1 MIVPPVPTPATS
13 TSGAPSRARSISGPV
28 VRRCAWGLAGLENWS
43 GSHTSSPRASS
54 LAAATAS
61 LIPPSD
67 SVILT
72 SAPYS
77 FSRLS
82 RSRLIP
88 CGSVSTSSYPFAAH
102 TIASAIPVLPLVA
115 STIVVRPGSIRPSA
129 SAASIIATPI
139 RSFTL
144 PPGLADSTFPYNCTP
159 PPRRSL
165 SPSIRGNSTSGVSPT
180 SSAMLIGIWGIR
192 ARQ

>member
-1 MIVPPVPTPATS
+1 M
-13 TSGAPSRARSISGPV
+13 
-28 VRRCAWGLAGLENWS
+28 
-43 GSHTSSPRASS
+43 
-54 LAAATAS
+54 
-61 LIPPSD
+61 
-67 SVILT
+67 ILT
-72 SAPYS
+72 FAPYS

-144 PPGLADSTFPYNCTP
+144 PPGLADSTFPYNRTP
-159 PPRRSL
+159 SLRSL
-165 SPSIRGNSTSGVSPT
+165 SPSSPGSSTSGVSPT
-180 SSAMLIGIWGIR
+180 SSAMLIGIRGIR